1 MASPSVNKV
10 FIAGNLTKDPELRHP
25 AQGTSVVS
33 MSVAVN
39 ESYKD
44 KDGEWKKKASFFNVV
59 VWGGQAEF
67 VSKYCVKGTPVFVE
81 GKLQTRSYE
90 TSAGEKKYITE
101 INASSVQSLAA
112 KANSEGGSSSAARP
126 GDEGKSNQ
134 AKSDSDDGFYG
145 DMGDDGSDEVPF

>member
-10 FIAGNLTKDPELRHP
+10 FIAGNLTKDPELRHTS
-25 AQGTSVVS
+25 QGTSVAS

-39 ESYKD
+39 ESYKGN
-44 KDGEWKKKASFFNVV
+44 DGEWKKKASFFNVV
-59 VWGGQAEF
+59 VWGKQAEF

-90 TSAGEKKYITE
+90 TSAGEKRYITE

-112 KANSEGGSSSAARP
+112 RKSEEGHSGSSAEHSDESA
-126 GDEGKSNQ
+126 SSQ
-134 AKSDSDDGFYG
+134 SKSDMDDEFYGMSDD
-145 DMGDDGSDEVPF
+145 DSKVPF